1 MTFDYDTV
9 LESLT
14 DKLKQKASWADIL
27 FYSTNNR
34 LLEVIAEGIS
44 QLGAYDEWLTRN
56 TKWDLASE
64 KSALVAQAQFM
75 QYDPHRK
82 IGATGT
88 IRVSSDEDFSG
99 SHAKIVE
106 FPKYTTF
113 ANEEG
118 TVKFVS
124 TSSENLL
131 TTENYIDIPVVQGEA
146 KTFSYIAQGDNYE
159 ETSILNSTIE
169 NSVYELYVN
178 GTLWSEIDD
187 LNEASESQQ
196 VYKLENKL
204 NYDGINIIFGNGIF
218 GKKLTSGDSILFKY
232 VETQGIEGNV
242 TSTNVITVVEDTIYD
257 IDGGQVDIYCK
268 NTSNLDGGNDEE
280 DIEDIRTNGTD
291 TFQAGEKAITK
302 KDYEVRLE
310 AQDYILKS
318 VVWGA
323 YEYNLDNNNDLW
335 DWIETQENLVN
346 VSAFTPAG
354 EQLTT
359 SQREEVIEDLN
370 EDKPPTD
377 IIRFTDVEFIKLI
390 FHIDARVIDESYI
403 LSEVKTDIIGK
414 VTDRYN
420 LQNIDF
426 FEPIYETEWKGYV
439 NSLDGVCH
447 HSSYIEIVKF
457 DTFNIAHQADFLL
470 DLYIIEPKTIKVY
483 VKGGDVGSDYVL
495 IGTDD
500 GEGGFIGESSYDLT
514 GSSVNYNTGE
524 GTLIVVSGLGS
535 TYTDYEIKFIYQRSN
550 LNICPNKRNQILT
563 VYDITDVTA
572 QYTEEGSCS

>member
-1 MTFDYDTV
+1 VTFDYDTV

-14 DKLKQKASWADIL
+14 NKLRQKASWAEIL

-34 LLEVIAEGIS
+34 IIEVIAEGIA

-56 TKWDLASE
+56 TKWDLATE

-88 IRVSSDEDFSG
+88 IRVSTDENFAG
-99 SHAKIVE
+99 KYGKIVE

-113 ANEEG
+113 GNEAG
-118 TVKFVS
+118 TIKFVS
-124 TSSENLL
+124 TSAENLL
-131 TTENYIDIPVVQGEA
+131 TTENYIDIPVVQGEL

-159 ETSILNSTIE
+159 EISITNSNIE
-169 NSVYELYVN
+169 NDEYELYVN
-178 GTLWSEIDD
+178 GTLWTEIDD
-187 LNEASESQQ
+187 LNEASEDQK

-218 GKKLTSGDSILFKY
+218 GRKLTSGDNILFKY
-232 VETQGIEGNV
+232 VETQGIEGNI
-242 TSTNVITVVEDTIYD
+242 TSTNIITVVEDTIYD
-257 IDGGQVDIYCK
+257 IDNDQVDIYCK
-268 NTSNLDGGNDEE
+268 NTANLDGGNDEE
-280 DIEDIRTNGTD
+280 DIEDIRSNGTD

-302 KDYEVRLE
+302 KDYEVKLE
-310 AQDYILKS
+310 AFDYILKS

-335 DWIETQENLVN
+335 DWIETQENVVN

-359 SQREEVIEDLN
+359 SQQTDVIETLN

-377 IIRFTDVEFIKLI
+377 IIRFTEVEFIKLI
-390 FHIDARVIDESYI
+390 FHIDAYVIDESYI
-403 LSEVKTDIIGK
+403 LSEVKTDIIDG
-414 VTDRYN
+414 VTDRYS

-439 NSLDGVCH
+439 NDISGVCH
-447 HSSYIEIVKF
+447 HSSYIEIAKL
-457 DTFNIAHQADFLL
+457 DTFNVAYQADFLL
-470 DLYIIEPKTIKVY
+470 DLYVIEPETVKVY
-483 VKGGDVGSDYVL
+483 VKGGDVGDEYIL

-500 GEGGFIGESSYDLT
+500 GNGNFTSESPYDLT
-514 GSSVNYNTGE
+514 GSSIDYNTGE
-524 GTLIVVSGLGS
+524 GTLIVVSGLSS
-535 TYTDYEIKFIYQRSN
+535 TYTEYDIKLIYQRTN

-572 QYTEEGSCS
+572 QYTEEGSCD